1 MPSVP
6 GSVAPPSQ
14 NANQDPD
21 VNPAV
26 AATPEKA
33 IDETPLAPPQLH
45 VNGKPTDAE
54 HGVSQGRPTSSS
66 GSVAPPG
73 ADGAGWGANFWVTL
87 ADPQVCR
94 AMLAK
99 SFTLY

>member
-6 GSVAPPSQ
+6 GSVAPSPL

-21 VNPAV
+21 VTPV

-33 IDETPLAPPQLH
+33 TDETPLAPPKLH

-54 HGVSQGRPTSSS
+54 HGVSPGRPPSSS
-66 GSVAPPG
+66 DSVAPPG

-94 AMLAK
+94 AVAA
-99 SFTLY
+99 